1 MNAFLFELE
10 SIFDTLTDIDHQK
23 TFLDNIKK
31 SLFKKIILH
40 IDRIISIYGIDNIE
54 ICVRYKGIQFLNCK
68 DFFIKDVKNVYSD
81 VEFLNVEENQK
92 YVFCINWIQDLKI
105 LKLNDNNVLS
115 IDIKEKPFKI

>member
-1 MNAFLFELE
+1 MNTFLFELE

-40 IDRIISIYGIDNIE
+40 INRIVSIYNIDNIE
-54 ICVRYKGIQFLNCK
+54 VNVIYKGIQFSNCK

-92 YVFCINWIQDLKI
+92 YIFCINWIQNIRVLELD
-105 LKLNDNNVLS
+105 DNTILS
-115 IDIKEKPFKI
+115 IDIKETPFKF